1 MSERKSIY
9 RAMRE
14 SIKEKVRSRERGDNL
29 NLDQVVR
36 KIRVAKKLTGAEV
49 CRRSGGDL
57 DARTLTALERG
68 RIKNPT
74 VKTLNS
80 IARGLGIT
88 ISDLFR
94 PDELNQEQ
102 NYCVGSPKGAFTMD
116 FAKKGVKIVSFTPLI
131 HDFFCGKLILASKAK
146 VTDQLLDHPFPI
158 FISVLLGSLE
168 VTLEGSSK
176 AVLKEGD
183 NLFFRGLVKH
193 SFQNMLHRETSVLF
207 LTAPSF
213 LR

>member
-1 MSERKSIY
+1 MSERRSIY

-14 SIKEKVRSRERGDNL
+14 SIKEKIKRRDNADRVD
-29 NLDQVVR
+29 LDQIVR
-36 KIRVAKKLTGAEV
+36 KIRTSKKLTGAEV

-80 IARGLGIT
+80 IAKGLGIS
-88 ISDLFR
+88 ISDFFR
-94 PDELNQEQ
+94 PAELTQEQ
-102 NYCVGSPKGAFTMD
+102 HYCFGSPKGAFTMD
-116 FAKKGVKIVSFTPLI
+116 FAKKGLKIVSLTPLI
-131 HDFFCGKLILASKAK
+131 HDFFCGKLILAPKAK
-146 VTDQLLDHPFPI
+146 ITDQLLDHPFPI

-176 AVLKEGD
+176 VVLKEGD